1 MRTHEE
7 ISQKLKD
14 RRLTFVAFKTG
25 LSYPTVKRVA
35 DMDGTPSYNTLK
47 ALDEYLTQSEN

>member
-1 MRTHEE
+1 M
-7 ISQKLKD
+7 
-14 RRLTFVAFKTG
+14 TFVAFKTG

>member
-1 MRTHEE
+1 MRTYAE

-14 RRLTFVAFKTG
+14 RRIAIVAHKTG